1 MAGAKRHYL
10 DYNATSLLR
19 PEARAEMVRA
29 MDEGGNPSSVHHFGR
44 QAQQIV
50 EGARAEVA
58 DFAVRSTENVIFTSG
73 ATEASNLALLG
84 CGRSRL
90 IVSSV
95 EHDASLA
102 VARSW
107 RGDVVTLPVSPD
119 GLVDLAALKDAVT
132 DRGAN
137 TIVSVM
143 AANNETG
150 TLQPIDAVGDLC
162 RAAGALLHVDAVQ
175 AVGKISFDAI
185 AAYAD
190 LISIS
195 AHKIGGPAGIG
206 ALILRDGLDVR
217 PQILGGGQERKRRS
231 GTENLIGIAGFGAAL
246 AAARAEMGDG
256 GMGRIR
262 AMRDRLETALR
273 SAVPD
278 LTVFSSDCDRL
289 PNTSCILMPGVPA
302 ELQVMM
308 LDLDG
313 VAVSAGSAC
322 SSGKVTPSHVLT
334 AMGFSEAE
342 AAQSIRISF
351 GWGSEE
357 ADVDAAVRSWLA
369 LWRRKGQGNAT

>member
-19 PEARAEMVRA
+19 PEARGEMVRA
-29 MDEGGNPSSVHHFGR
+29 MDLGGNPSSVHHFGR
-44 QAQQIV
+44 QARQIV

-58 DFAVRSTENVIFTSG
+58 DFTDRSTENVIFTSG
-73 ATEASNLALLG
+73 ATEASNLALSG
-84 CGRSRL
+84 CGRARL
-90 IVSSV
+90 IVSAI

-102 VARSW
+102 VARS
-107 RGDVVTLPVSPD
+107 RGEGATTLPVSEN
-119 GLVDLAALKDAVT
+119 GVVDLQALADALGENGV
-132 DRGAN
+132 DSV
-137 TIVSVM
+137 VSIM

-150 TLQPIDAVGDLC
+150 IVQPIAAIGEIC
-162 RAAGALLHVDAVQ
+162 RSAGALLHVDAVQ
-175 AVGKISFDAI
+175 AVGKIAFDAI
-185 AAYAD
+185 AAQAD

-206 ALILRDGLDVR
+206 ALILRDGLEVT

-246 AAARAEMGDG
+246 AAARAEMRDG
-256 GMGRIR
+256 SVDRIR
-262 AMRDRLETALR
+262 QLRDRLESELQA
-273 SAVPD
+273 AVPD
-278 LTVFSSDCDRL
+278 LTVFSAEGERL

-313 VAVSAGSAC
+313 IAVSAGSAC

-334 AMGFSEAE
+334 AMGFSDAD

-351 GWGSEE
+351 GWASDE

-369 LWRRKGQGNAT
+369 LWRRKGQGNAA